1 MNRNNFNNDYNN
13 GYNND
18 YNNDSNNNHE
28 DPYNHDYPPNNYQ
41 NEDSDQYLMENATI
55 SDYNAPELST
65 CEKTMGGKHYVKS
78 KYRKFIV
85 TDEYL
90 LEYLLKKYRL
100 EKNKLIHMIENQK
113 KHEYIMSVIEF
124 FYKENKE
131 IKKKP
136 IKDQYKYFK
145 QWNESGLKI
154 SIEDLDNYYENKIK
168 KYN

>member
-13 GYNND
+13 E
-18 YNNDSNNNHE
+18 SNNNHE
-28 DPYNHDYPPNNYQ
+28 HPYNHDYAPNNYNQ
-41 NEDSDQYLMENATI
+41 NEDSEQYSMENATI
-55 SDYNAPELST
+55 SDYNAPDFST

-100 EKNKLIHMIENQK
+100 EKSKLIHMIENQK
-113 KHEYIMSVIEF
+113 KHEYIISIIEF

-131 IKKKP
+131 IKNKP